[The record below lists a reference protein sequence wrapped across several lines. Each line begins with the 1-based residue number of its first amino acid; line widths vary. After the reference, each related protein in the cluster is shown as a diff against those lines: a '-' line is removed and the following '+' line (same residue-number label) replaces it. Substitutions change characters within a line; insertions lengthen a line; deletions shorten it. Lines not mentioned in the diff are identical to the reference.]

1 MPVLEDRL
9 CPCCAVPEITGDTVE
24 LGATACGGAAATT
37 AVAADETFP
46 EPAEFVAVTIVR
58 SVDPTSAAA
67 NRYDDPAAPDTEAQL
82 LPAESHRHHWV
93 V

>member
-1 MPVLEDRL
+1 MLDDKV
-9 CPCCAVPEITGDTVE
+9 CPCCAVPEITGATVE
-24 LGATACGGAAATT
+24 LGATPDTGGAATT

-67 NRYDDPAAPDTEAQL
+67 RRYDDPVAPDTEAQL